1 MNISLQD
8 ACKYLA
14 IGETVFNQK
23 VAAGEL
29 PPKVYLAGT
38 RRIGFDCVLIENARL
53 KMHGLPPM
61 TTDQAIFFRAAAVS
75 VTAFLHGN
83 PTGTALRDVPP
94 AAAQP
99 MRAVN
104 SVFGLGAHPTAHRY
118 KNT

>member
-1 MNISLQD
+1 MNISLQH

-38 RRIGFDCVLIENARL
+38 RRIGFDSALIENARL

-61 TTDQAIFFRAAAVS
+61 TTDQAIFFRAAAAS

-83 PTGTALRDVPP
+83 PSGTAARDVPP
-94 AAAQP
+94 AIAQTV
-99 MRAVN
+99 RAVN
-104 SVFGLGAHPTAHRY
+104 SVFGLGAHISAHSY
-118 KNT
+118 KNK